1 MYQAQASG
9 ALLANRRKLLDGQR
23 SWVRVGRTVF
33 LLGVTSLLTD
43 ISAEMVSTTLPLYLL
58 VTLRFSPFQVGFLD
72 GLYQGAAVIAN
83 VISGFAAD
91 RWKKPKEVAATGYG
105 FSALCKLLFLV
116 VGRSWTGISAAILL
130 DRTGKG
136 IRTAPRDA
144 MIAATTAPEERG
156 IAFGVHRA
164 MDTAGAMLGP
174 LLAVA
179 ILAVAPEA
187 YDAIFVVSL
196 CVAFIGLLV
205 IVLFI
210 DNPRPDAA
218 PAARV
223 DSAAISW
230 RDAVA
235 LLREVD
241 FRNVLILG
249 SALGIVTVSDNL
261 VYLTLKSR
269 IAIPAA
275 LFPLQYVVTAL
286 IFMVFAIP
294 VGKLADRIGHRLVFL
309 FGYGLLA
316 AAYAVLLSPIGGG
329 AAAAVVFVCLG
340 LFHAATDGILAALA
354 SGTLPPHLRTTGLSI
369 LTTGTGLAQFVS
381 STMFGLVWG
390 TAGPEAALIAFVAA
404 LIVVLAVTAVT
415 IRRVARD

>member
-1 MYQAQASG
+1 MYQVEISRDLFTG
-9 ALLANRRKLLDGQR
+9 GRKLLGSPINWINVGQ
-23 SWVRVGRTVF
+23 TVF
-33 LLGVTSLLTD
+33 LLGITSLLTD

-83 VISGFAAD
+83 VISVFAAD

-116 VGRSWTGISAAILL
+116 VGRGWRGISAAILL

-210 DNPRPDAA
+210 DNPQPDAA

-235 LLREVD
+235 LLRGVD

-294 VGKLADRIGHRLVFL
+294 VGKLADRIGHRLVLL
-309 FGYGLLA
+309 FGYG
-316 AAYAVLLSPIGGG
+316 
-329 AAAAVVFVCLG
+329 
-340 LFHAATDGILAALA
+340 
-354 SGTLPPHLRTTGLSI
+354 
-369 LTTGTGLAQFVS
+369 
-381 STMFGLVWG
+381 
-390 TAGPEAALIAFVAA
+390 
-404 LIVVLAVTAVT
+404 
-415 IRRVARD
+415 